1 MYVSDMHLVSKV
13 LNTDKAAVSG
23 DLPDVVPAALMACDR
38 SILLGS
44 LCFEAD
50 SNARMRASFRRLILV
65 S

>member
-13 LNTDKAAVSG
+13 LNTDKVAVSG
-23 DLPDVVPAALMACDR
+23 DLPDVVPAALMACDH

-44 LCFEAD
+44 LCIKAD
-50 SNARMRASFRRLILV
+50 SNARMQASFQRLILI